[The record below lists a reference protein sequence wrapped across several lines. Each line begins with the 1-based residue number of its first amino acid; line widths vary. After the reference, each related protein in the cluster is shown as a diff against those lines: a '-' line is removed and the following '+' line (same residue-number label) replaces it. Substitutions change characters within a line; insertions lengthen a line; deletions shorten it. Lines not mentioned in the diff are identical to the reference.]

1 MPFNDEGQQRSAI
14 ATGAARH
21 RTRDR
26 AAAGGGRGLAVSVA
40 DPPSTAEEPVALA
53 AALSSDGCPALA
65 LLLDVSDAGQVE
77 DAGAAHVERFGA
89 WT

>member
-1 MPFNDEGQQRSAI
+1 M
-14 ATGAARH
+14 
-21 RTRDR
+21 
-26 AAAGGGRGLAVSVA
+26 SVA
-40 DPPSTAEEPVALA
+40 DPPSTAEEPDALA

-65 LLLDVSDAGQVE
+65 LSLDVSDAGQVE

>member
-1 MPFNDEGQQRSAI
+1 MRASSDRRSRPGLRGIGRAI
-14 ATGAARH
+14 AQRLAA
-21 RTRDR
+21 D
-26 AAAGGGRGLAVSVA
+26 GLAVSVA

-65 LLLDVSDAGQVE
+65 LSLDVSDAGQVE